1 MEKVYDPKRIEDE
14 LYQFW
19 LKNDYFRSEVDF
31 AHPRF
36 SIVIPPPNVTGS
48 LHVGHALDL
57 TLQDILTRWQRMLG
71 KNALWV
77 PGTDHAGIGTQ
88 IVVERELAKEG
99 KNRQQ
104 IGREEF
110 VKRAWEWKEYSHQ
123 RIIQQIRKLGLS
135 CDWSRER
142 FTLDEGLSKAVRTAF
157 VRLYKEGLIYKDQ
170 YIVNWCPR
178 CRTAIS
184 DLEVRYDTKEGSLY
198 HIRYPVK
205 NSEQFVEVATTR
217 PETMLGDTAIAVH
230 PEDERYKDFVGKT
243 AILPLLNRE
252 IPVIADSFVDRQ
264 FGTGAV
270 KITPAHD
277 PNDFLAAKR
286 NNLPA
291 IHVINGE
298 GKMTEAAGPY
308 AGLDRFEARKKVIE
322 DLESQGFLIKKEK
335 HQFALAHCDRCNTI
349 VEPLL
354 SLQWFARMS
363 VLAEP
368 AIKAVEEGRTRFYPE
383 TWAKT
388 FFEWMRNIRDWCISR
403 QLWWGHQIPAWYC
416 DSCGETIVEVETP
429 KSCPNCKSEK
439 LRQETDVLDT
449 WFSSGLWPMSVFG
462 WPEITDDLK
471 YYYPTNVLVTAFD
484 IIFFWVARMMMFGLK
499 FMNDVP
505 FREVYIH
512 GLVRDEHGQKMS
524 KSRGNT
530 IDPMDLI
537 EENGADAL
545 RFTLSVLAVPAPDIP
560 LAPKR
565 VQGYRAFL
573 NKLWNSV
580 RFALMKISENEV
592 LDPLQK
598 EHWDIGDRWIYSRFN
613 RTAGEINNALAE
625 YRFDLAANAAYQF
638 LWYELCDWYIEWIK
652 PHLADDYPQS
662 SARKALLLQR
672 IGDVLR
678 LLHPFVPFVTE
689 YLWQQ
694 LPAATRRD
702 AALIRAK
709 YPELEPSAIDE
720 EAEKQFGFLMEFI
733 GKIRQVRSEMNI
745 EPSKKVKVYV
755 RGHADSAL
763 LQEHET
769 EIFQLARLEKMEFVA
784 DMPSGM
790 HLARGI
796 LKDCEIGIDLTGVL
810 DINAEIERLKKELKK
825 IEVDL
830 QQAQK
835 KLDNE
840 NFVKNAP
847 AEVVEEQKTKFA
859 DLTARKERTENTLQ
873 ALSQ

>member
-1 MEKVYDPKRIEDE
+1 MEKVYDPKLIEDD

-31 AHPRF
+31 AQRRF

-71 KNALWV
+71 VNALWV

-99 KNRQQ
+99 KTRQQ
-104 IGREEF
+104 IGREAFE
-110 VKRAWEWKEYSHQ
+110 KRAWEWKEYSHE

-184 DLEVRYDTKEGSLY
+184 DLEVRHETKDGSLY
-198 HIRYPVK
+198 HIKYPVK
-205 NSEQFVEVATTR
+205 NSDQFVEVATTR

-230 PEDERYKDFVGKT
+230 PEDERYTNFVGKT

-252 IPVIADSFVDRQ
+252 IPIIADSFVERQ

-291 IHVINGE
+291 IHVIDGE
-298 GKMTEAAGPY
+298 AKMTTAAGPY

-322 DLESQGFLIKKEK
+322 DLESQGLLIKKEK

-368 AIKAVEEGRTRFYPE
+368 AIKAVEEGRTRIIPE

-429 KSCPNCKSEK
+429 KSCTKCGSEK

-471 YYYPTNVLVTAFD
+471 YYYPTNVLVTGFD

-499 FMNDVP
+499 FMNEVP

-524 KSRGNT
+524 KSKGNT

-537 EENGADAL
+537 NENGADAV
-545 RFTLSVLAVPAPDIP
+545 RFTMSALAVPAPDIP

-580 RFALMKISENEV
+580 RFALMKVSENDV
-592 LDPLQK
+592 LEPLQN

-613 RTAGEINNALAE
+613 RTAAEINSALAE

-652 PHLADDYPQS
+652 PHLADDYPHA
-662 SARKALLLQR
+662 SARKGLLLRR

-694 LPAATRRD
+694 LPAELRRD
-702 AALIRAK
+702 PALICAK
-709 YPELEPSAIDE
+709 YPEFEATAIDE
-720 EAEKQFGFLMEFI
+720 EAERQFGFLMEFI

-745 EPSKKVKVYV
+745 EPSKKVKLLV
-755 RGHADSAL
+755 RGDVDTAL
-763 LQEHET
+763 LQKYET
-769 EIFQLARLEKMEFVA
+769 EIFQLARIEKMEFVVN
-784 DMPSGM
+784 MPSGT

-825 IEVDL
+825 IETDL

-859 DLTARKERTENTLQ
+859 DLTARKERTENTLE
-873 ALSQ
+873 ALQS